1 MEQIKDEVS
10 EERLVEIALNHP
22 EKLDDARLIPGLFTS
37 PQRKLAMKTATK
49 LRYAASE
56 VTPVNMSLESKD
68 EKLEEFT
75 AKLQSRA
82 VMPSGYDRLVELL
95 CDLYLRRKA
104 AKVCKAGYEAC
115 YDLEEEIDPVINTL
129 ERDILKVRSGDSE
142 GMSDGSDMTDV
153 MGELRWRMENPGRV
167 RGMRFGCPL
176 LEAILDGL
184 HGGQLYIVGARPSV
198 GKTAFITTMILNL
211 IQDAR
216 VPAVF
221 SLEMKA
227 VLLKSRIVAS
237 FAGVPFRKP
246 DQKPHSNEEVERL
259 NNAIVQLQKM
269 KWFYKDA
276 ARMDIDKICSLAR
289 RLRSSDQ
296 CEVIFVDYLQII
308 GNSRYTGN
316 QMKAKVAEN
325 CNMLRQLAEELDV
338 PVIVPAQLRR
348 KDGYFDRGT
357 KTTMRAKPELE
368 DLKEAGD
375 IEQDADA
382 VLLMDRDQ
390 AENSEQAE
398 IRVAKQRN
406 GPVGTVVF
414 DFEPQTSMFKEDEL
428 TTKSLQPL

>member
-1 MEQIKDEVS
+1 MEEIRDEVS
-10 EERLVEIALNHP
+10 EERLVEIVLNNP
-22 EKLDDARLIPGLFTS
+22 EKLDDPRLLPNLFTKA
-37 PQRKLAMKTATK
+37 QRKLAMKTATK
-49 LRYAASE
+49 LRYAGE
-56 VTPVNMSLESKD
+56 EITPVNMSLSSKD
-68 EKLEEFT
+68 ESMEEFT
-75 AKLQSRA
+75 AKMQSRA
-82 VMPSGYDRLVELL
+82 VLPSGYKQLL
-95 CDLYLRRKA
+95 DLLADLSIRRKA
-104 AKVCKAGYEAC
+104 AKVCKSGFEAC
-115 YDLEEEIDPVINTL
+115 HDLEGEISPIIDVL
-129 ERDILKVRSGDSE
+129 EQDILNVRSGDSE
-142 GMSDGSDMTDV
+142 GMLDGSDMKDV

-176 LEAILDGL
+176 LESMLDGL

-211 IQDAR
+211 IQDDR

-221 SLEMKA
+221 SLEMKG

-237 FAGVPFRKP
+237 FAGVPFVKMDRT
-246 DQKPHSNEEVERL
+246 PHTDEEVDKL
-259 NNAIVQLQKM
+259 NNAIVQLQKLP
-269 KWFYKDA
+269 WFYKDA

-289 RLRSSDQ
+289 RLRSSGRCD
-296 CEVIFVDYLQII
+296 VIFVDYLQII

-325 CNMLRQLAEELDV
+325 CVMLRRLGEELDV

-348 KDGYFDRGT
+348 KDGILDRAL
-357 KTTMRAKPELE
+357 KRVVRAKPELE

-375 IEQDADA
+375 IEQDADV
-382 VLLMDRDQ
+382 VLLLDRDQ

-414 DFEPQTSMFKEDEL
+414 DFNPQTSMFKEDAL
-428 TTKSLQPL
+428 TTQSLKPL